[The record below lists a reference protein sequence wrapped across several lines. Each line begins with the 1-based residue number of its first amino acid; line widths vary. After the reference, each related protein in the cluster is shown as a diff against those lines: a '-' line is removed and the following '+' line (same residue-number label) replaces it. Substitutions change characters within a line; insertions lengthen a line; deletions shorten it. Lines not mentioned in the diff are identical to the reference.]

1 MSDRENN
8 FGALRWIA
16 ALAVILAHAYGLRQE
31 TGLYQRVTG
40 LDLGWSAVVVFFT
53 LSGFLICRSAGRRGP
68 LAFWKA
74 RLLRIFPGLVV
85 CTTLTAAALAAVTTL
100 PLADYAVAPQTL
112 RFALGSGTLV
122 STEYALPGVFAGHP
136 VPLANGSLWTL
147 RYELLCY
154 ALIFGLAEAARLLRL
169 PLPRILPACIA
180 LCLAGRAALAATDH
194 APVQA
199 ANLLELFLPFCIG
212 AWFAVRGAPAPR
224 PGLVALAVVAAIV
237 LAPTPLRAPAAA
249 AAIALATL
257 AIAFWRNAAL
267 RAASRLP
274 DYSYGIYIYAY
285 PIQQVVLGLVPGAHP
300 LVQALASAVLVIGP
314 AALSWHLIEKPALN
328 LKARRLLAS
337 ETARLPG

>member
-8 FGALRWIA
+8 FGALRWLA
-16 ALAVILAHAYGLRQE
+16 ALAVILAHAYALRQE
-31 TGLYQRVTG
+31 GGLYQRLTG

-53 LSGFLICRSAGRRGP
+53 LSGFLICRSAERRTP
-68 LAFWKA
+68 LAFWTA

-85 CTTLTAAALAAVTTL
+85 CTALTAAALATVTTL

-112 RFALGSGTLV
+112 RFALGTGTLV
-122 STEYALPGVFAGHP
+122 STEYALPGVFADHP
-136 VPLANGSLWTL
+136 VTLANGSLWTL

-154 ALIFGLAEAARLLRL
+154 ALIFGLVEAARHLRL
-169 PLPRILPACIA
+169 PLARILPVCIA
-180 LCLAGRAALAATDH
+180 LCVAGRAALAAWGH
-194 APVQA
+194 GPVQA

-224 PGLVALAVVAAIV
+224 PALVALAIGAACV
-237 LAPTPLRAPAAA
+237 LAPTPLRVPAAA

-257 AIAFWRNAAL
+257 ALAFWRNAAL

-285 PIQQVVLGLVPGAHP
+285 PIQQIVLGLTPGAHP

-314 AALSWHLIEKPALN
+314 AALSWHLVERPALT
-328 LKARRLLAS
+328 LKVRRMLPAEAARA
-337 ETARLPG
+337 PG